1 MTNITN
7 PDYYDTLIAHIV
19 KTVPEVKGNKVWVED
34 WMGTLAITITEEITL
49 WATPGW
55 EGEDL
60 SFGKTDDDSG
70 DVLAFGDLT
79 VEWTGDL
86 DADAALWVQIV
97 TPLI

>member
-1 MTNITN
+1 MTNI
-7 PDYYDTLIAHIV
+7 PEGYYDTLIHHIA

-55 EGEDL
+55 EGDDLSYGKVNDDGDVL
-60 SFGKTDDDSG
+60 SFGALS
-70 DVLAFGDLT
+70 

-86 DADAALWVQIV
+86 DADAALWVQMV